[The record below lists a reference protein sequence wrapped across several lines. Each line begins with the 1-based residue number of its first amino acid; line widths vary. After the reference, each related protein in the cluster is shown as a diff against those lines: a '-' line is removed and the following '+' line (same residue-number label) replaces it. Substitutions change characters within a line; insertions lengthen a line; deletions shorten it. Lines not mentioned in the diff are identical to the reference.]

1 MADNIKK
8 ISKKDISMFY
18 TNKYDAS
25 NQANAKHANQ
35 GVLEDVL
42 EVTFDENGIGLVKNR
57 GVAVGFINKDELTD
71 ENTVMEVQ
79 DVENNTTPVE
89 TITEEPKEEVVEQVQ
104 EVENNTTP
112 VETITE
118 EPPKEEVVEQ
128 VQEVE
133 YPSTPVE
140 TITEEPPKEEVV
152 EQIQEVEESSEN
164 ITLNTDDLID
174 AQQNN
179 TTPVVEHIEEV
190 NDPSRGIDYLKDK
203 YSQGINSKSKASDI
217 AKSSLGVVTLDN
229 RNYRIVPDES
239 YNKQEG
245 TLSQSDYDLMVA
257 VIAGEGANNKSDMLA
272 VTCTV
277 LNRLE
282 KAGSG
287 TSVRDVLEK
296 DYFPFGKSYLA
307 YQPGGRYYNT
317 DWGQQK
323 LHDAQ
328 SVLNDA
334 ICGIR
339 NVNPDVIYYSGDGTR
354 NYFSDHL

>member
-1 MADNIKK
+1 MADYIKK
-8 ISKKDISMFY
+8 INKKDISMFY

-57 GVAVGFINKDELTD
+57 GVAVGFVNKDELTD
-71 ENTVMEVQ
+71 ENTVKEVQ
-79 DVENNTTPVE
+79 EVENNTTPVE

-112 VETITE
+112 VETL
-118 EPPKEEVVEQ
+118 
-128 VQEVE
+128 
-133 YPSTPVE
+133 
-140 TITEEPPKEEVV
+140 TEEPPKEEVV
-152 EQIQEVEESSEN
+152 EQIQEVEEPSEN
-164 ITLNTDDLID
+164 ITLNTDDLIN

-179 TTPVVEHIEEV
+179 TTPVEEHIEEV
-190 NDPSRGIDYLKDK
+190 KAPSSGVDYLNDK
-203 YSQGINSKSKASDI
+203 YSQGVSSKSKASDI
-217 AKSSLGVVTLDN
+217 AKSSLGVITFDN
-229 RNYRIVPDES
+229 RNYKIVPDES
-239 YNKQEG
+239 YNKQAG
-245 TLSQSDYDLMVA
+245 TLSQSDYELMIA

-307 YQPGGRYYNT
+307 YQPGGKYYDT

-354 NYFSDHL
+354 NYFSDRV

>member
-8 ISKKDISMFY
+8 INKKDISMFY

-35 GVLEDVL
+35 GVLDDVL

-57 GVAVGFINKDELTD
+57 GVAVGFVNKDELTD
-71 ENTVMEVQ
+71 ENTVKEVQ

-104 EVENNTTP
+104 EVEN
-112 VETITE
+112 
-118 EPPKEEVVEQ
+118 
-128 VQEVE
+128 
-133 YPSTPVE
+133 PSTPVE
-140 TITEEPPKEEVV
+140 TLTEESPKETVV
-152 EQIQEVEESSEN
+152 EQVQEVEESSEN
-164 ITLNTDDLID
+164 ITLNTDDLIN

-179 TTPVVEHIEEV
+179 TTPVEEHIEEV
-190 NDPSRGIDYLKDK
+190 KAPTSGGDYLNEK
-203 YSQGINSKSKASDI
+203 YSQGIHSKSKASDI
-217 AKSSLGVVTLDN
+217 AKSSLGVITLDN
-229 RNYRIVPDES
+229 RSYRIVPDES
-239 YNKQEG
+239 YDKQAG
-245 TLSQSDYDLMVA
+245 TLSQSDYELLIA
-257 VIAGEGANNKSDMLA
+257 VIAGEGSNNKSDMLA

-287 TSVRDVLEK
+287 TSVRDVLENG
-296 DYFPFGKSYLA
+296 YFPFGRSYLA
-307 YQPGGRYYNT
+307 YQPGGEYYNT

-334 ICGIR
+334 LGGIR

-354 NYFSDHL
+354 NYFSDRV

>member
-57 GVAVGFINKDELTD
+57 GVAVGFVNKDELTD
-71 ENTVMEVQ
+71 ENTVKEVQ
-79 DVENNTTPVE
+79 EVENTTPVE
-89 TITEEPKEEVVEQVQ
+89 TSP
-104 EVENNTTP
+104 
-112 VETITE
+112 E

-128 VQEVE
+128 V
-133 YPSTPVE
+133 
-140 TITEEPPKEEVV
+140 
-152 EQIQEVEESSEN
+152 QEVEESSEN
-164 ITLNTDDLID
+164 ITLNTDDLIN

-179 TTPVVEHIEEV
+179 TTPVEEHIEKV
-190 NDPSRGIDYLKDK
+190 NAPSRGVDYLNDK
-203 YSQGINSKSKASDI
+203 YSQGVNSKSKASDI
-217 AKSSLGVVTLDN
+217 AKSSLGVITLDN
-229 RNYRIVPDES
+229 LNYKIVPDES
-239 YNKQEG
+239 YNKQAG
-245 TLSQSDYDLMVA
+245 TLSQSDYELMIA

-287 TSVRDVLEK
+287 TSIRDVLEK
-296 DYFPFGKSYLA
+296 DYFPFGRSYLA
-307 YQPGGRYYNT
+307 YQPGGKYYDT

-323 LHDAQ
+323 IHEAQ

-339 NVNPDVIYYSGDGTR
+339 NINPDVIYYSGDGTR
-354 NYFSDHL
+354 NYFSDRL